1 MDEPCS
7 PLAPAPW
14 PPARSEMAVW
24 DPAESVRDAGREFE
38 QLAQRDMGQL
48 RRVAS
53 VALLLMLVVS
63 GLHWVG

>member
-1 MDEPCS
+1 MDDTCA

-14 PPARSEMAVW
+14 PPARAEMAVW

-48 RRVAS
+48 RRAAG